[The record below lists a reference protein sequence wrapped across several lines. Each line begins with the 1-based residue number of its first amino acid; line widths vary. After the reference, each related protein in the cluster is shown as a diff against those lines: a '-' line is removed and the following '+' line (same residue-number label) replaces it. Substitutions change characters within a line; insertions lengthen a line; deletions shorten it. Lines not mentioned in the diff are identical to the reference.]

1 MILHFWQFFLYL
13 ADDNDVMSD
22 QYFVPQNKLYQRSPF
37 IPYFDYYPS
46 YIIWVKNYTQL
57 FSIFDSTILQCKQKV
72 DVGIYDPGKYVH
84 TLSSL
89 LRVLFY
95 YLNNLIWIFQKRLR
109 KNRSYCFISG
119 LPQPIFGLYYM
130 DICRKSLL
138 NNQYYLFFK
147 F

>member
-95 YLNNLIWIFQKRLR
+95 QTTWSEFFQKVSILEGEQ
-109 KNRSYCFISG
+109 K
-119 LPQPIFGLYYM
+119 
-130 DICRKSLL
+130 KSTQTFLSL
-138 NNQYYLFFK
+138 EANFRPEYLK
-147 F
+147 VLK